1 MFRIMKK
8 NIGLIVVS
16 LCLLL
21 GMPFEA
27 LADTKPIKS
36 VSIKISSKV
45 EAGDSLPEI
54 GIESTSGDGVQVS
67 TGSSYYTI
75 VDAEWADKKSDA
87 TTIGSEPRM
96 TVTLGPE
103 DVSDHYFLANYKSS
117 SVSVSGGTF
126 VSARRDGNNL
136 VVTLRLKPL
145 KGEYDS
151 PQDIFW
157 NDSNLGEIR
166 WEEGENKSGYYE
178 VQLLRDGKN
187 VQKIEK
193 TSSKN
198 YNFYP
203 YMTKA
208 GDYTVKIRSIPG
220 TDAQAKYGK
229 RSEWLESGE
238 LHITDRYV
246 SDGKGQQAPNSTAK
260 KGTQETVGWFKE
272 QNIWKYR
279 YPDGRMCMNGWF
291 DINGLWYF
299 FDGNANMLT
308 GWIEVGGQKYYLNQG
323 GDMAVGWVRP
333 DNVWY
338 YFRPEAEGQSPVG
351 SMVSSGWRIINGYY
365 YYFNQDGSLYTG
377 WLEQNGKWYYLNA
390 LDNSLQGALF
400 TGWIRRDGKTYFT
413 DSNGE
418 MVEGWYEID
427 GHWYYFYPGSGE
439 MAHDTQINGMVINS
453 DGIWQ

>member
-1 MFRIMKK
+1 M
-8 NIGLIVVS
+8 VS

-87 TTIGSEPRM
+87 TAIGSEPRM

-208 GDYTVKIRSIPG
+208 GPFLERMRKPNMENEASG
-220 TDAQAKYGK
+220 W
-229 RSEWLESGE
+229 SLESYILQTGMCLME
-238 LHITDRYV
+238 
-246 SDGKGQQAPNSTAK
+246 KGSRPPILQQSRGPRK
-260 KGTQETVGWFKE
+260 
-272 QNIWKYR
+272 R
-279 YPDGRMCMNGWF
+279 
-291 DINGLWYF
+291 
-299 FDGNANMLT
+299 
-308 GWIEVGGQKYYLNQG
+308 
-323 GDMAVGWVRP
+323 
-333 DNVWY
+333 
-338 YFRPEAEGQSPVG
+338 
-351 SMVSSGWRIINGYY
+351 
-365 YYFNQDGSLYTG
+365 
-377 WLEQNGKWYYLNA
+377 
-390 LDNSLQGALF
+390 
-400 TGWIRRDGKTYFT
+400 
-413 DSNGE
+413 
-418 MVEGWYEID
+418 
-427 GHWYYFYPGSGE
+427 
-439 MAHDTQINGMVINS
+439 
-453 DGIWQ
+453 